1 MDLSALLHL
10 ITKYIAMTHQELL
23 QANLLDIVFE
33 NRNKSYGAYALRRDY
48 NTRLLTALGAGMSVI
63 LIFVF
68 INMFDTTQ
76 QSSVVIPTDKQ
87 EVIIK
92 EVQLMKEQPK
102 EQAPKQPAV
111 AKVKTVLPKI
121 ATVRF
126 TTPPEIKEDNKV
138 KNEIV
143 AISEMDNKQID
154 NSTSVGE
161 NYSGIIKEP
170 AMPVAQAGNGEA
182 GPAEPKLPDFVIQ
195 EREPEFPGGT
205 AALKRFLGKNLSTP
219 DQLEAGEKKVVHIK
233 FKVDKDGTVT
243 SFEIVTSGGN
253 EFDREVVRVCKKM
266 PRWTP
271 AIQNGINIPVSYVLP
286 VTFIGMEE

>member
-1 MDLSALLHL
+1 MDLSVPLHL

-33 NRNKSYGAYALRRDY
+33 NRNKSYGAYALRKDY

-68 INMFDTTQ
+68 INTFDTTQ

-87 EVIIK
+87 AIIIK

-111 AKVKTVLPKI
+111 VKVKTVLPKI
-121 ATVRF
+121 STVRF
-126 TTPPEIKEDNKV
+126 TTPPQIKEDNKV

-154 NSTSVGE
+154 NNTSVGE

-170 AMPVAQAGNGEA
+170 AMPAAQAGNGEG
-182 GPAEPKLPDFVIQ
+182 GPAEPKQPDFVIQ

-205 AALKRFLGKNLSTP
+205 EALKRFLGKNLSTP

-233 FKVDKDGTVT
+233 FKVDKDGSVT

>member
-1 MDLSALLHL
+1 MDLIAPLHL

-33 NRNKSYGAYALRRDY
+33 NRNKSYGAYALRKDY

-76 QSSVVIPTDKQ
+76 QSSVVIPIDKQ
-87 EVIIK
+87 AIIIK

-111 AKVKTVLPKI
+111 VKVKTVLPKI

-126 TTPPEIKEDNKV
+126 TTPPQIKEDNKV

-154 NSTSVGE
+154 NNTSVGE
-161 NYSGIIKEP
+161 NYTGIAKEP
-170 AMPVAQAGNGEA
+170 AMPAAQAGNGEG
-182 GPAEPKLPDFVIQ
+182 GPAEPKQPDFVIQ

-205 AALKRFLGKNLSTP
+205 EALKRFLGKNLNTP

-266 PRWTP
+266 PPLDTCHSEW
-271 AIQNGINIPVSYVLP
+271 N
-286 VTFIGMEE
+286 

>member
-1 MDLSALLHL
+1 MDLSAPLHL
-10 ITKYIAMTHQELL
+10 IAKYIAMTHQELL

-33 NRNKSYGAYALRRDY
+33 NRNKSYGAYALRKDY
-48 NTRLLTALGAGMSVI
+48 NTRLFTTLGAGMSVI

-87 EVIIK
+87 AIIIK

-111 AKVKTVLPKI
+111 IKVKTVLPKI
-121 ATVRF
+121 ATVLF

-154 NSTSVGE
+154 NNTTSGE
-161 NYSGIIKEP
+161 NYTGIVKEP
-170 AMPVAQAGNGEA
+170 AMPVAQAGNGEG
-182 GPAEPKLPDFVIQ
+182 GPAEPKQPDFVIQ